1 MFSYVI
7 SCGHF
12 FYSEIL
18 AKSFL
23 SRQSTDFYKQ
33 TSGGRTY
40 TLPKNLG
47 LHGDLPPSIFKIL
60 KKKIKKIHTLVV

>member
-12 FYSEIL
+12 FYNEIL

-33 TSGGRTY
+33 TSGGRSY
-40 TLPKNLG
+40 TLPKILE
-47 LHGDLPPSIFKIL
+47 LYGDLLPSIFEIL
-60 KKKIKKIHTLVV
+60 KKK